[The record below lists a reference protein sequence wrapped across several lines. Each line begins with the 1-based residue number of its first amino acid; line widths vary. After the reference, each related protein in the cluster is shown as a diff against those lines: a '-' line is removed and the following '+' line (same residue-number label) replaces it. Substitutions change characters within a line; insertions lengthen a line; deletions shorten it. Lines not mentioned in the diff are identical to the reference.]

1 MSFNFTAKF
10 GADGTGYFNELRKIE
25 DRSLKSEAALN
36 RELKRRADE
45 RLTPLEKEKKLR
57 AEIAKLTNDVAGFK
71 PKDSDVMGR
80 DKAAT
85 MKLELLRKQEQLEA
99 LVTKNKQA
107 QAALDAEAVALAKA
121 KHAASFGGRLKE
133 AATDVSRDVLSG
145 FGAPLGI
152 AAAAGAMIE
161 GYKSALE
168 YASGLKDSAEQAG
181 LTTMEVQKLGKA
193 ARSTG
198 LSFDD
203 FGQALSQLDVHRREA
218 AEGNEEMQAVFHR
231 FGVSLE
237 DLNNPALRHIDL
249 LKKIT
254 AGTKEMDSATRLQ
267 LRDLLGRRGDK
278 LGAALE
284 MVPGIKEDTLIS
296 DAAIQRL
303 DEAEKRLAAIG
314 SEMRKNNVM
323 AADWLNRM
331 MEGLA
336 RGIIAPGNVDQ
347 TGGPNRE
354 ARARRGA
361 EQNENARLRGRANED
376 TGDQLIYRQWK
387 VSRGEAIMRRE
398 ELQATLSGEANPDK
412 RLEIEREIAKQV
424 ALENQTFE
432 QFANAQT
439 GREEERLFTNK
450 KNKQLEEDIA
460 EVIRK
465 RGMIGLTAAEK
476 ELRLK
481 EEIRQM
487 EEDIALIV
495 NETERLKAQKKIE
508 EKKNELLEL
517 QAKPE
522 AARNTSERSVDA
534 LARVGL
540 FIGGAPAG
548 VNVQP
553 FSAREA
559 DRHFTTLVQAVKD
572 AAARQVAAIEPLV
585 PALREGG
592 LA

>member
-1 MSFNFTAKF
+1 MAFNFTAKF

-25 DRSLKSEAALN
+25 DRSLKSEATLN

-57 AEIAKLTNDVAGFK
+57 AEIAKLTNDVASFK
-71 PKDSDVMGR
+71 PKSDADVMGR
-80 DKAAT
+80 ERAAQ
-85 MKLELLRKQEQLEA
+85 MKLELLRKQEQLEG
-99 LVTKNKQA
+99 LVTKRKQT
-107 QAALDAEAVALAKA
+107 QAALDAEAVAAAKA
-121 KHAASFGGRLKE
+121 KQAASFGGRLKSGAE
-133 AATDVSRDVLSG
+133 DVSRDVLSG

-152 AAAAGAMIE
+152 AAAAGSMIE
-161 GYKSALE
+161 AYKSALD

-231 FGVSLE
+231 FGISLE

-284 MVPGIKEDTLIS
+284 LVPGIKDENLIS

-314 SEMRKNNVM
+314 SEIRKNNVL

-336 RGIIAPGNVDQ
+336 MGIIAPGNVGQ

-354 ARARRGA
+354 AMARRGH
-361 EQNENARLRGRANED
+361 ELNVNAGLTQDQE
-376 TGDQLIYRQWK
+376 TGDAALVQPWM
-387 VSRGEAIMRRE
+387 VARGQAQTRRE

-508 EKKNELLEL
+508 EKKNELIEL

-522 AARNTSERSVDA
+522 AARNTSERNVDA

-540 FIGGAPAG
+540 FVGGAPAG

-553 FSAREA
+553 FSARDA
-559 DRHFTTLVQAVKD
+559 DRHFTLLVQAVKD

-585 PALREGG
+585 PALREVG

>member
-10 GADGTGYFNELRKIE
+10 GADGTGYFQELRKIE

-85 MKLELLRKQEQLEA
+85 MKLELLRKQEQLEGM
-99 LVTKNKQA
+99 VTRRKQQ

-193 ARSTG
+193 AKATG

-284 MVPGIKEDTLIS
+284 LVPGIKEDTLIS

-314 SEMRKNNVM
+314 SEMRKNNVLL
-323 AADWLNRM
+323 ADGLNRL
-331 MEGLA
+331 MEGVAL
-336 RGIIAPGNVDQ
+336 GIIAPGNVDQ

-354 ARARRGA
+354 ARARRGH
-361 EQNENARLRGRANED
+361 ELNVNAGLAPDQE
-376 TGDQLIYRQWK
+376 TGDAALVQPWI
-387 VSRGEAIMRRE
+387 VARGEAQTRRE

-540 FIGGAPAG
+540 FVGGAPAG

>member
-25 DRSLKSEAALN
+25 DRSLKSEAMLN

-57 AEIAKLTNDVAGFK
+57 AEIAKLTNDVASFK
-71 PKDSDVMGR
+71 PKSDADVMGR
-80 DKAAT
+80 ERAAQ
-85 MKLELLRKQEQLEA
+85 MKLELLRKQEQLEG
-99 LVTKNKQA
+99 LVTKRKQT
-107 QAALDAEAVALAKA
+107 QAALDAEAVAAAKA
-121 KHAASFGGRLKE
+121 KQAASIGGRLKAGAE
-133 AATDVSRDVLSG
+133 DVSRDVLSG

-152 AAAAGAMIE
+152 AAAAGSMIE
-161 GYKSALE
+161 AYKSALD

-193 ARSTG
+193 AKATG

-231 FGVSLE
+231 FGISLE

-284 MVPGIKEDTLIS
+284 LVPGIKEDTLIS

-314 SEMRKNNVM
+314 SEMRKNNVLL
-323 AADWLNRM
+323 ADGLNRL
-331 MEGLA
+331 MEGVAL
-336 RGIIAPGNVDQ
+336 GIIAPGNVDQ

-354 ARARRGA
+354 ARARRGH
-361 EQNENARLRGRANED
+361 ELNVNAGLAPDQE
-376 TGDQLIYRQWK
+376 TGDAALVQPWI
-387 VSRGEAIMRRE
+387 VARGEAQTRRE

-559 DRHFTTLVQAVKD
+559 DRHFTLLVQAVKD
-572 AAARQVAAIEPLV
+572 SAARQVAAIEPIV

>member
-25 DRSLKSEAALN
+25 DRSLKSEAMLN

-57 AEIAKLTNDVAGFK
+57 AEIAKLTNEVASFK
-71 PKDSDVMGR
+71 PKSEVDVMGR
-80 DKAAT
+80 ERAAQ
-85 MKLELLRKQEQLEA
+85 MKLELLRKQEQLEG
-99 LVTKNKQA
+99 LVTKRKQT
-107 QAALDAEAVALAKA
+107 QAALDAEAVAAAKA
-121 KHAASFGGRLKE
+121 KQAASFGGRLKAGAE
-133 AATDVSRDVLSG
+133 DVSRDVLSG

-152 AAAAGAMIE
+152 AAAAGSMIE
-161 GYKSALE
+161 AYKSALD
-168 YASGLKDSAEQAG
+168 YASGLKDSSEQAG

-193 ARSTG
+193 ARATG

-231 FGVSLE
+231 FGISLE
-237 DLNNPALRHIDL
+237 ELNSPALRHIDL

-284 MVPGIKEDTLIS
+284 LVPGIKDENLIS

-314 SEMRKNNVM
+314 SEIRKNNVL
-323 AADWLNRM
+323 AADWLNTM
-331 MEGLA
+331 VEATAMGL
-336 RGIIAPGNVDQ
+336 INPDNVNQ
-347 TGGPNRE
+347 TGGLTRE
-354 ARARRGA
+354 AIARRGHELNVNA
-361 EQNENARLRGRANED
+361 GLSPEQE
-376 TGDQLIYRQWK
+376 TGDAALFQKWM
-387 VSRGEAIMRRE
+387 VARGQAQTRRE
-398 ELQATLSGEANPDK
+398 ELQSSLNGESDPAR
-412 RLEIEREIAKQV
+412 RLQIEREITAQL
-424 ALENQTFE
+424 ALENQNFD
-432 QFANAQT
+432 QFATAQS
-439 GREEERLFTNK
+439 GREQERLFTNK
-450 KNKQLEEDIA
+450 KNKQLDDDIA
-460 EVIRK
+460 EIIRK
-465 RGMIGLTAAEK
+465 RGMIGLTNAEK
-476 ELRLK
+476 ELRIK

-495 NETERLKAQKKIE
+495 NETEQKKAQKALE
-508 EKKNELLEL
+508 EKRNQLLEL
-517 QAKPE
+517 EAKPE
-522 AARNTSERSVDA
+522 ATRSAPERSVDS

-540 FIGGAPAG
+540 FLGGSPAG

-559 DRHFTTLVQAVKD
+559 DRHFTLLVQAVKD
-572 AAARQVAAIEPLV
+572 AAARQVAAIEPLI